1 MEFVFYAI
9 GVTMAILGAV
19 VWMLYQQMESVDQFA
34 AQQNNALK
42 KQIYNLQSEVDFL
55 RKKLDALE
63 SDNEENEDE

>member
-34 AQQNNALK
+34 AQQNNTLK

>member
-55 RKKLDALE
+55 RQKLDTLE

>member
-9 GVTMAILGAV
+9 GVTMAIIGAV

-55 RKKLDALE
+55 RQKLDTLE
-63 SDNEENEDE
+63 SNNEENEDE